1 MRRGRRSSAPA
12 AATSERLTSGT
23 PRRAPRTATMRSQ
36 ARAISKPPARAN
48 PSIAAISGLR
58 AARRVMPAN
67 PRSPTYGRSPATNA
81 LRSMPALKPR
91 PVPAN
96 TPTVSPSSASS
107 ASSAAATPSA
117 SARLTA
123 LRASGRLSVMSRTPS
138 RRSVRTGSSGM
149 RATLPA
155 SPPPSGLHAGPAPS
169 PARPAVGPL
178 RDRPRPSRLHA
189 GLREVDLVL
198 ELACRLGAQPSL
210 GAQAQ
215 DGLALGLQGQ
225 RAQLAVGGRG
235 VLGLDVLLVELGG
248 GALGVL
254 AVDGAQALDRRAG
267 HAVLGRGA
275 IEALERRLRRRQA
288 GALLLLLGLGA
299 AVQPGDPDEERQR
312 EPLHEDR
319 GHDGHERDQDHQL
332 APGQRPA
339 RLGQRGDGERRG
351 QRDGAAHA
359 APADDELLAER

>member
-12 AATSERLTSGT
+12 AATSERLTSGI
-23 PRRAPRTATMRSQ
+23 PRRAPRAATMRSQ
-36 ARAISKPPARAN
+36 ASAISKPPAMAK

-91 PVPAN
+91 PVPAS
-96 TPTVSPSSASS
+96 TPTVSASSASS
-107 ASSAAATPSA
+107 ASSAAASPSA

-149 RATLPA
+149 RGTLPA
-155 SPPPSGLHAGPAPS
+155 RGVRSGLHA
-169 PARPAVGPL
+169 
-178 RDRPRPSRLHA
+178 RL
-189 GLREVDLVL
+189 GEVDLVL
-198 ELACRLGAQPSL
+198 ELARRLGAQPPL
-210 GAQAQ
+210 GTQAQ
-215 DGLALGLQGQ
+215 HGLALGLQGQ

-267 HAVLGRGA
+267 HAVLARRA

-288 GALLLLLGLGA
+288 GALLLLLGLAAAAKPGGA
-299 AVQPGDPDEERQR
+299 NEQRQR
-312 EPLHEDR
+312 EPLQDDR
-319 GHDGHERDQDHQL
+319 GQDGHERHQDHQL
-332 APGQRPA
+332 
-339 RLGQRGDGERRG
+339 
-351 QRDGAAHA
+351 
-359 APADDELLAER
+359 